1 MKNTERNVNILN
13 LMSFVALIIV
23 AILVIVNQLLPVVG
37 IETTGPFFH
46 VLETIEKLFTVIVI
60 GISAY
65 NFVANKGKGLKITY
79 WVAVALFIAG
89 IVLIW
94 FK

>member
-1 MKNTERNVNILN
+1 MKNTEKNVNILN
-13 LMSFVALIIV
+13 LMSFVALVIV
-23 AILVIVNQLLPVVG
+23 AILVVVNQLLPVVG
-37 IETTGPFFH
+37 IETTGPFFN
-46 VLETIEKLFTVIVI
+46 VLATVEKLFTIIVI

-79 WVAVALFIAG
+79 WIAVALFIAG